1 MNKLFALGVAG
12 FVAYNST
19 VIFWELGKP
28 DSRVCPKCAI
38 ARVLLGSGLAMTGLV
53 LAFKESEK

>member
-19 VIFWELGKP
+19 VILWELGKP
-28 DSRVCPKCAI
+28 NSRVCPKCAVT
-38 ARVLLGSGLAMTGLV
+38 RVLLGSGLAATGLV
-53 LAFKESEK
+53 LAFKGSE